1 MSDIYY
7 VESIQLYIKG
17 PSDLLKVEA
26 LASEVAENLPEAAE
40 AAAASGGLDA
50 AGEAPG
56 GFSVGDGEWMG
67 GFWNR

>member
-40 AAAASGGLDA
+40 AAARPQSGRQW
-50 AGEAPG
+50 PG
-56 GFSVGDGEWMG
+56 AVGDDAWWGSHG
-67 GFWNR
+67 